1 MEKIDTFR
9 MYVRPGRT
17 YMHDDH
23 EFVVKTLTMVKAEN
37 TASET
42 WKPAVVYERV
52 KTEDGQQVM
61 TFTRSL
67 EDFLSKFVP
76 QELEVGDFV
85 EAISMNK
92 SRGFLKVSEIT
103 DGVASFHLS
112 DLKADVGIDVK
123 SLKINMRNPTQ
134 ATDYYL
140 LVPQETAADYYRMI
154 DNIVRKIAEYR
165 GALDNAESA
174 SKRAEARKVIK
185 RISELINND

>member
-9 MYVRPGRT
+9 MHVRPGRT
-17 YMHDDH
+17 YMYGDH
-23 EFVVKTLTMVKAEN
+23 EFIVKTLTMIKVDAV
-37 TASET
+37 AAET

-52 KTEDGQQVM
+52 KTEDGQQAM

-103 DGVASFHLS
+103 DDREVFSLQHRN
-112 DLKADVGIDVK
+112 K
-123 SLKINMRNPTQ
+123 SYSL
-134 ATDYYL
+134 
-140 LVPQETAADYYRMI
+140 
-154 DNIVRKIAEYR
+154 
-165 GALDNAESA
+165 
-174 SKRAEARKVIK
+174 
-185 RISELINND
+185 